1 MIRNQPWLLKTF
13 RLIPPIYPRK
23 KSLSSIIT
31 KEGGPTMKLHNRQI
45 KASYWSDTDMIRNFA
60 LEERLFYIGLWQLAD
75 DSGCIEND
83 PYAFKLFLF
92 PLNEEVTIETLNDWT
107 AKLIEKQK
115 LIPYHVQGKD
125 GLYLANFHKHQTIKN
140 PQPPEVPL
148 PPWITWKPYKSNP
161 RTGRYEI
168 RAPQD
173 HQEIQH
179 SKDTQEIQCPHE
191 IRDYQ
196 DLQVSHNHQDP
207 QDSQNLENSSNL
219 NHSFSSSGTFL
230 TACLQDKYKEN
241 LNRNKKEREEGRDC
255 QGKGKDLSAN
265 AESRSVLK
273 GENKY
278 VKDLK
283 DLEVINPKPNNS
295 KPNNHQTNNTK
306 PKTHSTNPVSQT
318 IMDFYNQEFQGLWKG
333 PLRLTRERERQI
345 KARLKS
351 FTVEELK
358 TAITNLRQSAFHCG
372 NNDKERVYGTPEYLF
387 KNDSQVDK
395 WLNEKA
401 QKKFKSRDE
410 VWKEYLAQNPTLNS
424 NWLGV

>member
-1 MIRNQPWLLKTF
+1 
-13 RLIPPIYPRK
+13 
-23 KSLSSIIT
+23 
-31 KEGGPTMKLHNRQI
+31 MKLHNHQI
-45 KASYWSDTDMIRNFA
+45 KASFWSDTDMIRNFT

-75 DSGCIEND
+75 DSGCVEND

-92 PLNEEVTIETLNDWT
+92 PLNEEVTIKTLVTWT
-107 AKLIEKQK
+107 KKLIEKQK
-115 LIPYHVQGKD
+115 LIPYHTQGKD
-125 GLYLANFHKHQTIKN
+125 GLYLTNFHKYQTIKN

-173 HQEIQH
+173 PQEIKDTQEIQH
-179 SKDTQEIQCPHE
+179 SKDTQET
-191 IRDYQ
+191 
-196 DLQVSHNHQDP
+196 
-207 QDSQNLENSSNL
+207 QDSFLSSD
-219 NHSFSSSGTFL
+219 TFL
-230 TACLQDKYKEN
+230 TPCLQDQYKEN
-241 LNRNKKEREEGRDC
+241 LNRNINKKEPEEGRDC
-255 QGKGKDLSAN
+255 QGKGEELSAD
-265 AESRSVLK
+265 AESLSVFK
-273 GENKY
+273 GENI
-278 VKDLK
+278 DLK
-283 DLEVINPKPNNS
+283 ELKDPKIKETKIDNR
-295 KPNNHQTNNTK
+295 KANNTK

-351 FTVEELK
+351 FSVDELK

-395 WLNEKA
+395 WLNEKT

-424 NWLGV
+424 NWLGG